1 MMDYFIYLPVFIIG
15 FAVSF
20 HIIKSIQIEKIFRK
34 GKISEIHVASFII
47 SIIVGHLLADW
58 ALTIVD
64 IFSNQ

>member
-1 MMDYFIYLPVFIIG
+1 MMDYYIYIPVFIIG
-15 FAVSF
+15 FALSF

-58 ALTIVD
+58 ALTMVH
-64 IFSNQ
+64 IFTTK